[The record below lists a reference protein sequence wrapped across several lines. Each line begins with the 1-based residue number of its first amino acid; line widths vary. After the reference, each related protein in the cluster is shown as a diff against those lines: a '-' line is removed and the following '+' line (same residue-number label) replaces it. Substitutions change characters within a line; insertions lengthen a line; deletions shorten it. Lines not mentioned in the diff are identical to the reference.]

1 METALEQIREQQKQ
15 TWDKFSPGWKKWDS
29 WTMNFLRPMGN
40 EIVNALH
47 ITASDQVLDVATGTG
62 EPGLTIARL
71 AEHGKVLGLDLS
83 EGMLAVARG
92 NAEQQGITNYETVA
106 GDVCEAPFDSHRF
119 DAVSC
124 RMGFMFF
131 PDMLLAA
138 QEMCRV
144 LKPSGRLATCVWATP
159 AQNPWITTMMGA
171 IAAHLTL
178 PPPAPG
184 APGMFRCA
192 QPGMLVGLLQEA
204 GFHNI
209 HQKEVASTIGF
220 ATPEEYWQNM
230 MEVAA
235 PVVAAM
241 GKVDEA
247 ARSAIKKSVF
257 AALEQ
262 NKVDGEIRLHFAS
275 LVVVAEKA

>member
-1 METALEQIREQQKQ
+1 METALEQIRDQQKQ
-15 TWDKFSPGWKKWDS
+15 TWDRFSPGWKKWDS
-29 WTMNFLRPMGN
+29 WTMNFLRPIGD

-47 ITASDQVLDVATGTG
+47 ITAGDQVLDVATGTG

-71 AEHGKVLGLDLS
+71 ANHGRVIGLDLS
-83 EGMLAVARG
+83 EGMLAVARE
-92 NAEQQGITNYETVA
+92 NANQQGIANYEAVA
-106 GDVCEAPFDSHRF
+106 GDVCEAPFDNHRF

-138 QEMCRV
+138 QEMHRV
-144 LKPSGRLATCVWATP
+144 LKPGGRLATCVWAAP

-171 IAAHLTL
+171 ITAHMAL
-178 PPPAPG
+178 PAPAPG

-192 QPGMLVGLLQEA
+192 QPGMLDGILQAA
-204 GFHNI
+204 GFQNV
-209 HQKEVASTIGF
+209 HQKEMVSTVSF
-220 ATPEEYWQNM
+220 ATPNEYWQNM

-241 GKVDEA
+241 DQADEA
-247 ARSAIKKSVF
+247 TRVAIKKSVF
-257 AALEQ
+257 EALEQ
-262 NKVDGEIRLHFAS
+262 KRIDGEIRLQFTS
-275 LVVVAEKA
+275 LVLSAEKG

>member
-1 METALEQIREQQKQ
+1 METVLEEIREQQKQ
-15 TWDKFSPGWKKWDS
+15 TWDTFSPGWKKWDT
-29 WTMNFLRPMGN
+29 WTMNFLRPMGD
-40 EIVNALH
+40 EIIDALRVKEH
-47 ITASDQVLDVATGTG
+47 DQVLDVATGTG

-71 AEHGKVLGLDLS
+71 ATHGQVVGFDLS

-92 NAEQQGITNYETVA
+92 NAEKQGIANYETVA

-119 DAVSC
+119 DAISC

-131 PDMLLAA
+131 PDMVLAA
-138 QEMCRV
+138 QQMHRV
-144 LKPSGRLATCVWATP
+144 LKPGGRLATCVWAAP

-171 IAAHLTL
+171 IATHMAL
-178 PPPAPG
+178 PAPVPG

-192 QPGMLVGLLQEA
+192 QPGALATVLQKA

-209 HQKEVASTIGF
+209 HEKTLTSTVHF
-220 ATPEEYWQNM
+220 AAPEEYWQNM

-241 GKVDEA
+241 SQADKTTRA
-247 ARSAIKKSVF
+247 AIQKTTF
-257 AALEQ
+257 ELLERK
-262 NKVDGEIRLHFAS
+262 KVDGEIRLPFAS
-275 LVVVAEKA
+275 LVITAEKA